1 MEDFA
6 KGIEWTFTRDAAWL
20 RGAITDLFDAY
31 LRCEKEQTLCVAP
44 IEKYKPYSF
53 VAIAVVIVIVL
64 ILKHS
69 ER

>member
-1 MEDFA
+1 MEGA

-20 RGAITDLFDAY
+20 RSALSDLFEAY
-31 LRCEKEQTLCVAP
+31 LHCEKEQTLCVAT

-53 VAIAVVIVIVL
+53 VAIAIAIVIVV
-64 ILKHS
+64 ILRHS